1 MDHIRSA
8 PSVAAR
14 HAHYAWDSA
23 QRFARKVDEAV
34 THGARAAIHVARH
47 VDKGVQLTRPLYTH
61 VARPLLRHGGIA
73 TAPLDR
79 ALSTYD
85 SIRRAVI

>member
-1 MDHIRSA
+1 MR
-8 PSVAAR
+8 PSPSIAAR

-34 THGARAAIHVARH
+34 THGARAVIHAARH
-47 VDKGVQLTRPLYTH
+47 VDRGVRLTRPLYTH
-61 VARPLLRHGGIA
+61 IARPLLRHGGIP